1 MKINQIMKEVQR
13 MQANLAKRQEELA
26 QEMTEASAGGGMVTV
41 TLNGINEVVSLKID
55 PAAVD
60 PDDIEMLEDLVM
72 AALNEAVKQVKE
84 KSSEA
89 MADLTAGL
97 PIPPGLKIPG
107 LT

>member
-1 MKINQIMKEVQR
+1 

-26 QEMTEASAGGGMVTV
+26 QETTEAGAGGGMVTV
-41 TLNGINEVVSLKID
+41 TLNGMYEVVSLKID